1 MFLRR
6 STADPFTLM
15 TDQNTGQEIVNVD
28 NLEFDHRAV
37 PRLHLIY
44 ETACCWGIE
53 IGFFGIDSWHTS
65 KPGGNV
71 VSPVLIGPGINF
83 PNTAPGTIFQADYGS
98 ALYST
103 EINFR
108 RRIDPCITLLAG
120 FRWVEFGDDLV
131 TSTIAPTVEPIYSI
145 DTNNHMYGFQIGGD
159 AQLVTLGSFHIDS
172 IIRAGIL
179 FNSADQHTYAPAL
192 SQIGPSDVERISARA
207 DHTSFIGELGLRG
220 VYDLGGGFSVIGGY
234 QLMFLDG
241 IALAPDQIAVTD
253 LIAPGSAVLDTGGT
267 LYFHG
272 ATVGLQ
278 ATF

>member
-1 MFLRR
+1 MRR
-6 STADPFTLM
+6 STADSFTLM

-37 PRLHLIY
+37 PRLNLIY
-44 ETACCWGIE
+44 ETACCWGIG
-53 IGFFGIDSWHTS
+53 IGFFGIDSWNTS
-65 KPGGNV
+65 KPGGNI

-83 PNTAPGTIFQADYGS
+83 PNTAPGTIFRADYGS
-98 ALYST
+98 ELYSL
-103 EINFR
+103 EVNFR
-108 RRIDPCITLLAG
+108 RRVTSCVTVLAG
-120 FRWVEFGDDLV
+120 FRWVEFGDDLA
-131 TSTIAPTVEPIYSI
+131 TSTIAPIVEPIYSI

-179 FNSADQHTYAPAL
+179 FNSADQNTYAPAL
-192 SQIGPSDVERISARA
+192 SQIGPSVVDRISASA

-220 VYDLGGGFSVIGGY
+220 VYDLGAGFSVIGGY
-234 QLMFLDG
+234 QVMFLDG
-241 IALAPDQIAVTD
+241 IALAPDQIPVTD